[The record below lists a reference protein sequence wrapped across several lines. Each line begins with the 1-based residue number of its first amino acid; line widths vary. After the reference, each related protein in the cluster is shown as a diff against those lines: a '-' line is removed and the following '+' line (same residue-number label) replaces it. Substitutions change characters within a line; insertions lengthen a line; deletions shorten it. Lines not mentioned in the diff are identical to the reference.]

1 MSELPLSEICLL
13 YRTDKNCVHS
23 YVDNVYEE
31 LFKEI
36 RHSTKR
42 LLEIG
47 VEGGGSLCMW
57 KEYFSNAEIFGIDEK
72 SCRQLEGR
80 SRIKT
85 FTGDAYEKSMVDL
98 VGDNFDI
105 IIDDGPHTLKSMLFV
120 IEEYIKKLSPEGLLV
135 IEDFQDFD
143 WTNIVRRKLKD
154 GYEAEVRDLRRIK
167 SRYDDILMVIRKV
180 S

>member
-1 MSELPLSEICLL
+1 MSQELSLSEICLI

-23 YVDNVYEE
+23 YVDNVYEG
-31 LFKEI
+31 LFKEL

-47 VEGGGSLCMW
+47 VEGGGSLFMW
-57 KEYFSNAEIFGIDEK
+57 REYFPNAEIFGIDEK
-72 SCRQLEGR
+72 PCRQLEGR
-80 SRIKT
+80 ERIKT
-85 FTGDAYEKSMVDL
+85 FIGDAYQKSMVDL

-143 WTNIVRRKLKD
+143 WTNIVRRKLND
-154 GYEAEVRDLRRIK
+154 GYEAEVWDLRKIK
-167 SRYDDILMVIRKV
+167 GRYDDILMIIRKH
-180 S
+180 

>member
-1 MSELPLSEICLL
+1 MSQELSLSEICLI

-31 LFKEI
+31 LFKEV

-47 VEGGGSLCMW
+47 VEGGGSLFMW
-57 KEYFSNAEIFGIDEK
+57 REYFPNAEIFGIDEK
-72 SCRQLEGR
+72 PCRQLEGR
-80 SRIKT
+80 ERIKT
-85 FTGDAYEKSMVDL
+85 FIGDAYQKSMVDL

-143 WTNIVRRKLKD
+143 WTNIVRRKLND
-154 GYEAEVRDLRRIK
+154 GYEAEVWDLRKIK
-167 SRYDDILMVIRKV
+167 GRYDDILMIIRKH
-180 S
+180 